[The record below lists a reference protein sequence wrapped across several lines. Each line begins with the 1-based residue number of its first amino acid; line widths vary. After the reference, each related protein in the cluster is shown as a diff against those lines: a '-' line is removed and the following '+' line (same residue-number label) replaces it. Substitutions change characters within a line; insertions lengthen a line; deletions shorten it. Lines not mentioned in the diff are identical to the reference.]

1 MSNGIQLF
9 TDGEG
14 LAVIGAAPDVERFLL
29 DQGLDRMEPKVLD
42 VRRLG
47 SLLGGGS
54 AAVQTGSELAANSGR
69 WVKLTAESAE
79 AVKRFGLMPS
89 KTRGVDH
96 AMIGK
101 PGEVQRWLQIAKAPG
116 ALLTGPLALSALAT
130 MMQQQAMQ
138 QQMDQIVE
146 YLQEINE
153 KVEDILRA
161 QKDAVLADM
170 IGVDLIIEE
179 AFTVREQVG
188 RVSDVTWSKVQATS
202 MAIARTQGYALRQ
215 LDAIAEK
222 LQKKTT
228 DLGGL
233 AKETKAAEPRVR
245 EWLTVLART
254 FQLQDAASVLELDR
268 MLDDSPADLERHRLG
283 LAAARRKRLDL
294 VARSTAR
301 ILEQMTRTVGMANS
315 KVLFNPFDS
324 PAAAASSVQVAS
336 GVVDFRRMLG
346 IETEHES
353 AVLKRWRQA
362 AGEAVQKAAAAGS
375 ESAAAVKR
383 FGGQGFDK
391 ATGVFRAVDIDGDGV
406 PDQPRAA
413 AAVQQAGEALRGAA
427 GSVGGAI
434 GGLFRRKSDDAPSIE
449 EHREGESVDG
459 S

>member
-1 MSNGIQLF
+1 MSNGIQLI

-29 DQGLDRMEPKVLD
+29 DEGLDRMEPKVLD
-42 VRRLG
+42 LRRLG
-47 SLLGGGS
+47 SLLGGGIV
-54 AAVQTGSELAANSGR
+54 AVHVGSELAANS
-69 WVKLTAESAE
+69 
-79 AVKRFGLMPS
+79 
-89 KTRGVDH
+89 
-96 AMIGK
+96 
-101 PGEVQRWLQIAKAPG
+101 VQRWLQIAKAPG

-188 RVSDVTWSKVQATS
+188 RVSEVTWSKVQATS
-202 MAIARTQGYALRQ
+202 MATARTQGYALRQ

-228 DLGGL
+228 TDIGDL

-268 MLDDSPADLERHRLG
+268 VLDDSPADLDRHRLG
-283 LAAARRKRLDL
+283 LAAARRNRLDL

-324 PAAAASSVQVAS
+324 LAAASSSVLVAS

-362 AGEAVQKAAAAGS
+362 AGEAVQKAAAARS

-406 PDQPRAA
+406 PGQPRAA
-413 AAVQQAGEALRGAA
+413 AAVQQAGQALRGAA

-434 GGLFRRKSDDAPSIE
+434 GGLFRRKADNAPSIE
-449 EHREGESVDG
+449 EHREGESDDG
-459 S
+459 MLTGRAPRSRAHLGFRGPYPLRTLGFLTR

>member
-1 MSNGIQLF
+1 MSNGIQLI

-29 DQGLDRMEPKVLD
+29 DEGLDRMEPKVLD
-42 VRRLG
+42 LRRLG

-54 AAVQTGSELAANSGR
+54 VAVHVGSELAANS
-69 WVKLTAESAE
+69 
-79 AVKRFGLMPS
+79 
-89 KTRGVDH
+89 
-96 AMIGK
+96 
-101 PGEVQRWLQIAKAPG
+101 VQRWLQIAKAPG

-188 RVSDVTWSKVQATS
+188 RVSEVTWSKVQATS
-202 MAIARTQGYALRQ
+202 MATARTQGYALRQ

-228 DLGGL
+228 TDIGDL

-324 PAAAASSVQVAS
+324 PAAASSSVLVAS

-413 AAVQQAGEALRGAA
+413 AAVQQAGQALRGAA

-434 GGLFRRKSDDAPSIE
+434 GGLFRRKADNAPSIE
-449 EHREGESVDG
+449 EHREGESDDG

>member
-1 MSNGIQLF
+1 MSNGIQLI

-29 DQGLDRMEPKVLD
+29 DEGLDRMEPKVLD
-42 VRRLG
+42 LRRLG

-54 AAVQTGSELAANSGR
+54 VAVHVGSELAANS
-69 WVKLTAESAE
+69 
-79 AVKRFGLMPS
+79 
-89 KTRGVDH
+89 
-96 AMIGK
+96 
-101 PGEVQRWLQIAKAPG
+101 VQRWLQIAKAPG

-188 RVSDVTWSKVQATS
+188 RVSEVTWSKVQATS
-202 MAIARTQGYALRQ
+202 MATARTQGYALRQ

-228 DLGGL
+228 TDIGDL

-268 MLDDSPADLERHRLG
+268 VLDDSPADLDRHRLG
-283 LAAARRKRLDL
+283 LAAARRNRLDL

-324 PAAAASSVQVAS
+324 LAAASSSVLVAS

-362 AGEAVQKAAAAGS
+362 AGEAVQKAAAARS

-406 PDQPRAA
+406 PGQPRAA
-413 AAVQQAGEALRGAA
+413 AAVQQAGQALRGAA

-434 GGLFRRKSDDAPSIE
+434 GGLFRRKADNAPSIE
-449 EHREGESVDG
+449 EHREGESDDG